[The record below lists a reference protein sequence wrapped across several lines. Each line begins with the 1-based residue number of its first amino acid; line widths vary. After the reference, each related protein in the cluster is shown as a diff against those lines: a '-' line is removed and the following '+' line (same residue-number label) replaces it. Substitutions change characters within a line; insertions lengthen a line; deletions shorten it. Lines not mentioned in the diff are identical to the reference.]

1 MKMIPMK
8 CSVAATVM
16 ALGIASLAVRAAADG
31 DHPGQPGHKPALA
44 SEKKS
49 FGKAGDPKTI
59 SRTVT
64 IEMNDTTHFN
74 PAQLTIRQGDTVRF
88 MVKNSGKLLHQ
99 IVIGTR
105 EELAEHEALM
115 ASFPGMVEHD
125 DSHMAYV
132 APGKTEEIVWQ
143 FTKPGQFNYG
153 CLIPGHF
160 DTGMVGKI
168 IVVAPKSS
176 AR

>member
-8 CSVAATVM
+8 CLVVATVM
-16 ALGIASLAVRAAADG
+16 VLGIASLAVRAAVDG
-31 DHPGQPGHKPALA
+31 DHAGKPGRKPALA
-44 SEKKS
+44 SEKKLS
-49 FGKAGDPKTI
+49 GQAGDPTTI

-74 PAQLTIRQGDTVRF
+74 PAKLTIRQNDTVRF

-105 EELAEHEALM
+105 QELAEHEALM
-115 ASFPGMVEHD
+115 ASFPGMVEHA

-143 FTKPGQFNYG
+143 FTTPGQFNYG

-168 IVVAPKSS
+168 FVVAPKSS
-176 AR
+176 AK